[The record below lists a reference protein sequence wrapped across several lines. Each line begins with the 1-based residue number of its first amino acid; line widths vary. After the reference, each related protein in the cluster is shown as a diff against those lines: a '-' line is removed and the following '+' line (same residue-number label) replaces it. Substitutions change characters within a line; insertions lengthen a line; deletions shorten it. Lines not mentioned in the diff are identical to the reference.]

1 VGVEITFELS
11 EEDLQHF
18 AIMAREAAK
27 AVDPVADEKTILAA
41 ARDMLSKADI
51 ESAPAFITTRLD
63 KLENI
68 ANMVDDREWKLEGED
83 HDRVLRAIAY
93 FADPEDLIAD
103 RVPGIGFLDDAI
115 MVELVAA
122 DLEEEI
128 AAFVEFD
135 DFRTAEEQRRENQG
149 LETHVGR
156 EDWLADKRAVL
167 HHRMRERRR
176 ARVGSGSRSIRLW

>member
-1 VGVEITFELS
+1 MAIEITFELS

-27 AVDPVADEKTILAA
+27 AVDPATDQKTILAA
-41 ARDMLSKADI
+41 TRKMLSQAHTQ
-51 ESAPAFITTRLD
+51 SAPEFITSRLD
-63 KLENI
+63 KLEQL
-68 ANMVDDREWKLEGED
+68 ANMVDDGEWKLEGED

-115 MVELVAA
+115 MVELVVRDMEPEVEAYT
-122 DLEEEI
+122 EFC
-128 AAFVEFD
+128 AF
-135 DFRTAEEQRRENQG
+135 RSAEEKRRKNQG
-149 LETHVGR
+149 LDEHVSR

-167 HHRMRERRR
+167 HHRMRQRRKSR
-176 ARVGSGSRSIRLW
+176 GSGSGWRSGLW

>member
-1 VGVEITFELS
+1 MAIEITFELS

-18 AIMAREAAK
+18 ATMAREAAK

-41 ARDMLSKADI
+41 ARDMLSKAHI

-115 MVELVAA
+115 MVELVVR
-122 DLEEEI
+122 DMEPEI
-128 AAFVEFD
+128 DAYAEFCV
-135 DFRTAEEQRRENQG
+135 FRSAEEQRRKNQG
-149 LETHVGR
+149 LDEHVSR

-167 HHRMRERRR
+167 HHQMRERRKVR
-176 ARVGSGSRSIRLW
+176 RSGSGWTAGLW